1 MEDTYMAK
9 KKAANKKRSSTGKAK
24 KSTQG
29 LKITKGVRKRKI
41 SKTTNTSTA
50 KKNFISKAP
59 IRRLMREEGASLI
72 SDDALALLI
81 NTLEKHAVETTK
93 KALEIVK
100 DDKRKRITSKDIN
113 WATRA

>member
-1 MEDTYMAK
+1 MAK
-9 KKAANKKRSSTGKAK
+9 KTTNKTAK
-24 KSTQG
+24 KTAGKKNKNNTKSPST
-29 LKITKGVRKRKI
+29 R
-41 SKTTNTSTA
+41 
-50 KKNFISKAP
+50 KNFISKAP
-59 IRRLMREEGASLI
+59 VRRLMQEEGASLI
-72 SDDALALLI
+72 SDEALDLLI